1 MIPLKVPAP
10 FNVSVERLAP
20 PLATRFTVSMAS
32 GAVPFKLVMVAVP
45 APAKFKVVEAVTV
58 PTS

>member
-1 MIPLKVPAP
+1 MPLKVPAP
-10 FNVSVERLAP
+10 FRVRVERAVP
-20 PLATRFTVSMAS
+20 PLATRFTVSTAS
-32 GAVPFKLVMVAVP
+32 GASPFRFVIVALP

>member
-1 MIPLKVPAP
+1 MPLKVPAP
-10 FNVSVERLAP
+10 FRVRVERAVL
-20 PLATRFTVSMAS
+20 PLATRFTVSTAS
-32 GAVPFKLVMVAVP
+32 GASPFKLVMVAVP